1 LSLIANIVVSDIR
14 PHRRF
19 FDAQNQ
25 NSLKGMEELAALY
38 EELNAPSAT
47 AFRKALAK
55 KGIPARAR
63 DVEEFVKS
71 RTERQVIAPPPKYK
85 GHIVSFD
92 VNHRWMAD
100 LIAFTSR
107 PVKTNDGFYTHV
119 LLVEDVF
126 SRYIWARPLQSVS
139 DTTRAFAEILKE
151 SEDRM
156 VEAAPYPQRLDTDGG
171 PEWNNASFKSL
182 MARYKINHVVKD
194 TDDRN
199 AIATVD
205 RAIGTIKR
213 ALKRREIAKGGN
225 WLSNLDATVAGY
237 NKTEH
242 GAINTAPTDMT
253 DDVIFS
259 LRKEAAENFADNSA
273 MIQKRQDKLEGG
285 YRVHIPGKGGLKR
298 RTDANTWSS
307 DIHQVSSFPAPGIVQ
322 DTDGIRTLTKLTRP
336 VPADSSATARTQ
348 TPQHTQLEPY
358 AHKIRDFL
366 GSGMALGQT
375 SKEMKRRDPQ
385 FPGALKA
392 NKTSFKEFVQMFPK
406 LLRVHDGKIYPRVNT
421 L

>member
-1 LSLIANIVVSDIR
+1 MSPIANIVASDIR

-19 FDAQNQ
+19 SGAQNQ
-25 NSLKGMEELAALY
+25 NSLKKEELAALY

-55 KGIPARAR
+55 RGIPARAR

-71 RTERQVIAPPPKYK
+71 RTERQVIAPPLKYK
-85 GHIVSFD
+85 GHIVSFN

-107 PVKTNDGFYTHV
+107 PVKTNEGFYTHV

-126 SRYIWARPLQSVS
+126 SRYIWARPLQSTS
-139 DTTRAFAEILKE
+139 DTTRAFEEILKE

-156 VEAAPYPQRLDTDGG
+156 VEAAPYPRRLDTDGG
-171 PEWNNASFKSL
+171 GEWTNASFKSL
-182 MARYKINHVVKD
+182 MDRYKINHVVKD
-194 TDDRN
+194 VEDRN

-213 ALKRREIAKGGN
+213 ALKRRGIAKGGN

-237 NKTEH
+237 NKAEH

-253 DDVIFS
+253 DAAIFS
-259 LRKEAAENFADNSA
+259 LKKEAAENFAENSE

-285 YRVHIPGKGGLKR
+285 YRVHIPGRGGLKR

-307 DIHQVSSFPAPGIVQ
+307 DIHQVSSFPAPGVVE
-322 DTDGIRTLTKLTRP
+322 DTEGNRTLTKLTKP
-336 VPADSSATARTQ
+336 VSLDSSATAQTQ
-348 TPQHTQLEPY
+348 APQPTHLEPY
-358 AHKIRDFL
+358 ARRIRDFL
-366 GSGMALGQT
+366 GRGKGFAQT
-375 SKEMKRRDPQ
+375 VKEMKRRDPL
-385 FPGALKA
+385 FPGALKESRV
-392 NKTSFKEFVQMFPK
+392 TFREFVQMFPQH
-406 LLRVHDGKIYPRVNT
+406 LRVHEGKIYPRVNT